1 MKSVSRRAHGFL
13 AIGAAVL
20 AWLVV
25 VPAAHAAP
33 PPRLQVV
40 AVFPPSGDNVAPDL
54 LRAARDILKDHLQRA
69 GTYTVVEPPAA
80 PPPAGPAA
88 APLSSDEPTP
98 VQAAQTASAL
108 GAEIAVVLRITH
120 FGNSARMRLTSYSAG
135 TAQVVYWDSILIN
148 GGPDE
153 MDVAIQ
159 RLVHG
164 MQVGKP
170 VRESAE
176 LETVTDREAQT
187 LNRREANKSFGVHLF
202 TLLPTSS
209 AGSSFTAVPAGGIFW
224 LYDARSWMADISLDI
239 GGHNGT
245 TLVDAAIGGYYPF
258 LREDFTPY
266 IGGVVRWADM
276 NLGGQGASGLSFQP
290 TAGILLGRLSS
301 VQMRGEVGYFF
312 NTFGELGPPD
322 PTTGAVS
329 THTNYGQGFVISLG
343 LGF

>member
-1 MKSVSRRAHGFL
+1 MKSVSRSAQGLFAIAATALVCL
-13 AIGAAVL
+13 AAAPV
-20 AWLVV
+20 AQ
-25 VPAAHAAP
+25 AAP

-40 AVFPPSGDNVAPDL
+40 AVIPPSGDNIAPDL
-54 LRAARDILKDHLQRA
+54 LRASRDILKDHLQRA
-69 GTYTVVEPPAA
+69 GTYTVVEPPTPAT
-80 PPPAGPAA
+80 PPTTA
-88 APLSSDEPTP
+88 DEPTP
-98 VQAAQTASAL
+98 VQAAQIASSL

-135 TAQVVYWDSILIN
+135 TAQVVYWDSLLIN

-176 LETVTDREAQT
+176 LDTVTDRESQT
-187 LNRREANKSFGVHLF
+187 LNRREANKSFGIHLF

-239 GGHNGT
+239 GGHSGT
-245 TLVDAAIGGYYPF
+245 TLVDAAIGAYYPF

-266 IGGVVRWADM
+266 VGGVVRWADM
-276 NLGGQGASGLSFQP
+276 NLGGNGSSGLSFQP
-290 TAGILLGRLSS
+290 TFGILLGRLSS

-322 PTTGAVS
+322 PTTFALS
-329 THTNYGQGFVISLG
+329 THTTYGQGFVISLG

>member
-1 MKSVSRRAHGFL
+1 MKSVSRRVHGFF

-20 AWLVV
+20 AWLAVS
-25 VPAAHAAP
+25 PAAQAAP

-80 PPPAGPAA
+80 PPPAGPAT
-88 APLSSDEPTP
+88 APPSTDEPTP

-164 MQVGKP
+164 MQV
-170 VRESAE
+170 
-176 LETVTDREAQT
+176 TDRETQM